1 LILLVSAGSIRKRYF
16 VCGSG
21 IAKELEMDMSG
32 RVAVIGM
39 GQMGSGM
46 AGRLRDSGLDV
57 VGYDL
62 NADQS
67 ARLSADGFR
76 MTSNIAEALSGSE
89 FVLTSLPDTTAV
101 TNAWLATDGIGA
113 LVRTAPRKGDAA
125 GPPTLGVVSR
135 VGLGG

>member
-1 LILLVSAGSIRKRYF
+1 
-16 VCGSG
+16 
-21 IAKELEMDMSG
+21 MDMSG
-32 RVAVIGM
+32 RFAVIGM

-62 NADQS
+62 SADQS

-89 FVLTSLPDTTAV
+89 FVLTSLPDPKAV
-101 TNAWLATDGIGA
+101 INAWLGTDGIVANGRDIRSGRFVMEFANSAPAA
-113 LVRTAPRKGDAA
+113 LAFPNLV
-125 GPPTLGVVSR
+125 
-135 VGLGG
+135 